1 MSHVFTPALGLM
13 NPTVLTGDVRAA
25 LVMSNTTA
33 DTEVDAE
40 FMNSFTTLD
49 EYDGAAY
56 ARVAL
61 VSEAFAADLANDR
74 FEFTAAAFTFAGIG
88 VGTRQAVGLLIYL
101 HVTND
106 TDSKP
111 LMYINGT
118 GFPFDGNGSDVV
130 FTPDAAAGI
139 AYIRNAV

>member
-1 MSHVFTPALGLM
+1 MSHVYTPALGLL

-61 VSEAFAADLANDR
+61 ASEAFAVDLANNR
-74 FEFTAAAFTFAGIG
+74 FEFTSAAITFAGIG
-88 VGTRQAVGLLIYL
+88 VGTRQCVGLLLYL

-106 TDSKP
+106 ADSKP
-111 LMYINGT
+111 LFYIDGT

-139 AYIRNAV
+139 AYIRNNA